1 MGRVLVAEAQ
11 VNHFITE
18 MDRLAESVWP
28 EQPDAVEF
36 HASEIFA
43 RRIEP
48 WNSMSTE
55 KAQGVIKSVL
65 QILSDSYDSANVFA
79 CAIHKSSFPGA
90 NAVEL
95 AFEDLT
101 RLRHVGDRQQGMM
114 LLDQTVHET
123 PLQEP
128 ARDLGELLRRCR
140 HLATGVFEKNP
151 RADSENGLS
160 QTCHDPSIPRSE

>member
-79 CAIHKSSFPGA
+79 CVIHKSSFPGA

-101 RLRHVGDRQQGMM
+101 RLRHDGDRQRGMM

-128 ARDLGELLRRCR
+128 A
-140 HLATGVFEKNP
+140 
-151 RADSENGLS
+151 
-160 QTCHDPSIPRSE
+160 